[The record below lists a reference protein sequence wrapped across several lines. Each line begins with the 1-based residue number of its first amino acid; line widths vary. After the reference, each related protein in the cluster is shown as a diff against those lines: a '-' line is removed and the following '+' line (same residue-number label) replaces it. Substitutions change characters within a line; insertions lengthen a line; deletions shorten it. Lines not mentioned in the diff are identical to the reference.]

1 MASELSICILG
12 TGHIAR
18 KHVRLL
24 RAVAPGV
31 HLSVASRELGR
42 AQAFQHDLALEAAHG
57 SYSQALDSGCR
68 AVLIA
73 TPPRI
78 HFELFAAALARGK
91 QVVLEKPAFND
102 LTEFQR
108 ARALAA
114 QARATVL
121 VAENLHFAPF
131 HRRVKAL
138 LREHDWGA
146 PVLLDLVRFGRAR
159 VSGWRA
165 DPAEMPLGA
174 LHEGGVHWVRRLLDL
189 AGVFEPAPLE
199 QIESLRACA
208 PARRFNANPGEDT
221 VIVNARHRS
230 GLVSRLVHSW
240 GLPWRNLGADRSRLV
255 AERGTVYFDSR
266 SIFGRAVGAK
276 SCFLFPSLFDGGG
289 YKAMWRHFARCL
301 AGEVEP
307 ELPLE
312 VLHHD
317 FAYVDAAYRSLQS
330 GREEP
335 LRFTP

>member
-1 MASELSICILG
+1 MASELSVCVLG

-31 HLSVASRELGR
+31 RLSVGSREPAR
-42 AQAFQHDLALEAAHG
+42 AEAFRRALALEAAHG
-57 SYSQALDSGCR
+57 SYAEALDSGSG

-78 HFELFAAALARGK
+78 HFELFAAALARGR
-91 QVVLEKPAFND
+91 QVVLEKPAFNT
-102 LTEFQR
+102 LEEFER

-114 QARATVL
+114 QARVTVL

-131 HRRVKAL
+131 HRRVKGL
-138 LREHDWGA
+138 LRDHDWGA
-146 PVLLDLVRFGRAR
+146 PVLLDVVRYGRAR

-189 AGVFEPAPLE
+189 SGVFEANPLD
-199 QIESLRACA
+199 QIESLRACT
-208 PARRFNANPGEDT
+208 PARRFNQNPGEDT
-221 VIVNARHRS
+221 LVINARHRS

-255 AERGTVYFDSR
+255 AERGSVYFDSR
-266 SIFGRAVGAK
+266 SIFGRAVGVK
-276 SCFLFPSLFDGGG
+276 SCLLWPSLFDGGG
-289 YKAMWRHFARCL
+289 YKAMWRHFTRCL
-301 AGEVEP
+301 RGEVEP

-312 VLHHD
+312 ALHHD
-317 FAYVDAAYRSLQS
+317 FAYVDAAYRSLAS
-330 GREEP
+330 GREEA
-335 LRFTP
+335 LRFTR